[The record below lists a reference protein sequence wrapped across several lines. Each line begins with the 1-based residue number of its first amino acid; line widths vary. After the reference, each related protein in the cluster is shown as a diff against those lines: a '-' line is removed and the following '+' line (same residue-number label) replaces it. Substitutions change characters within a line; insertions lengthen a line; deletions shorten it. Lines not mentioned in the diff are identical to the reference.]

1 MCHLILALP
10 IVALP
15 VLWLLPPEVAV
26 PVYAVTVGIAIA
38 VYATAIKAWRMP
50 VRNGIEALLGET
62 GKVVRR
68 EGRRVVLNVH
78 GELWSADFEGE
89 PIAVGDKVLVV
100 GFEGFRLK
108 AHRGSVGV
116 GAGGQAETAGPFF
129 VSTKENHR

>member
-15 VLWLLPPEVAV
+15 VLWLLPPGVAV
-26 PVYAVTVGIAIA
+26 PVYAVIVGISIA

-50 VRNGIEALLGET
+50 VRNGIEALLGKT

-78 GELWSADFEGE
+78 GELWSADLDGE

-100 GFEGFRLK
+100 GFKGFRLK
-108 AHRGSVGV
+108 AHKHSAGV
-116 GAGGQAETAGPFF
+116 GPRVHAETVSPLF

>member
-10 IVALP
+10 IFALP
-15 VLWLLPPEVAV
+15 VLWLLPPGVAV

-89 PIAVGDKVLVV
+89 PIAVGDQVVVV
-100 GFEGFRLK
+100 GIEGFRLK
-108 AHRGSVGV
+108 VHKSRDGV
-116 GAGGQAETAGPFF
+116 GAGGQAETASPFF

>member
-15 VLWLLPPEVAV
+15 VLWLLPLGVAV
-26 PVYAVTVGIAIA
+26 PVYAVTVGISIA

-62 GKVVRR
+62 GKVARL
-68 EGRRVVLNVH
+68 EGRKVVLSVH
-78 GELWSADFEGE
+78 GELWSADLDGE
-89 PIAVGDKVLVV
+89 PIAVGDQVVVV

-108 AHRGSVGV
+108 ARMYGAGV
-116 GAGGQAETAGPFF
+116 GPRGHAETVSPYF